1 MCRWPPALLSTIRA
15 GASPAARGMETPA
28 DCPVTNTVSN
38 RATAA
43 LSLAPRDCC
52 VLPHALLGGH
62 YHMETVGLVD
72 VVDQGRETLTELRP
86 MTGHGSYVRRLD
98 RHHSRNG
105 ERCGR

>member
-1 MCRWPPALLSTIRA
+1 MCRWPPALLSTTRA
-15 GASPAARGMETPA
+15 AVSPAARGMETAA
-28 DCPVTNTVSN
+28 DCPTANTVSN
-38 RATAA
+38 RAIAA
-43 LSLAPRDCC
+43 FSLMPC
-52 VLPHALLGGH
+52 VEA
-62 YHMETVGLVD
+62 VGLVD